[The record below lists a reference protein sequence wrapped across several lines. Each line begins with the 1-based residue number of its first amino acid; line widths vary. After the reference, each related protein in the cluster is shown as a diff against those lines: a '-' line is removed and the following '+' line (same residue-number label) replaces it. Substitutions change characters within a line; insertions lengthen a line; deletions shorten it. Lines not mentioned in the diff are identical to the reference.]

1 MSHHSFNST
10 IVSHDYK
17 IYLFREIYSYYTTL
31 MTASGVQKG
40 VSHIVMNGEKDLR
53 GEISLYRLL
62 GHCKLKLSISIPAE
76 K

>member
-1 MSHHSFNST
+1 MSHHSFNQT

-17 IYLFREIYSYYTTL
+17 IYLFREISNYFTDL
-31 MTASGVQKG
+31 IWASRVLKSD
-40 VSHIVMNGEKDLR
+40 SHIVMSGEKDLK
-53 GEISLYRLL
+53 EDINLYRLL